1 MKTFT
6 KLNQEH
12 HRAILGFI
20 DTPRVHTGLDIPDEF
35 GHDELSTKSSAP
47 ELVVQPI
54 STEEVSQIM
63 KFANHHK
70 IPVTVRGQGTGLVGG
85 CVPLFGGILLDMQK
99 MNRILELDR
108 ENMTLTVEP
117 GVLLMEVTQF
127 VEAQGLFYPPD
138 PGEKTASIGGNI
150 STNAGGMR
158 AVKYGVTR
166 DYVRGLEVVTATGQI
181 LQLGGKIVKNSSGY
195 ALKDL
200 IVGSEGTLAVITKA
214 VLRLLPKPKESISLL
229 VPFTSLQTAIEAV
242 PQILHSGL
250 QPVAVEFL
258 ERETLQDTEKYLGK
272 SFPDSKS
279 PAYLLLSFDGN
290 DREIMEKTF
299 SEAAEVCLSAGA
311 SDVFLADTQER
322 KDGLWTARGA
332 FLEAIKASADEID
345 ECDVVVPR
353 NQVASF
359 MSFAHSLEEAYHLPI
374 RGFGHAGD
382 GNLHIYVLRNQLS
395 EDAWML
401 GKNQV
406 MKDLYDKAQALLGQ
420 VSGEH
425 GIGYDKISYLSQ
437 IVGSENIRLMQGIRK
452 VFDPKGILNPGK
464 LFEENHNLR
473 RELR

>member
-1 MKTFT
+1 
-6 KLNQEH
+6 
-12 HRAILGFI
+12 
-20 DTPRVHTGLDIPDEF
+20 
-35 GHDELSTKSSAP
+35 
-47 ELVVQPI
+47 
-54 STEEVSQIM
+54 
-63 KFANHHK
+63 
-70 IPVTVRGQGTGLVGG
+70 
-85 CVPLFGGILLDMQK
+85 
-99 MNRILELDR
+99 
-108 ENMTLTVEP
+108 
-117 GVLLMEVTQF
+117 
-127 VEAQGLFYPPD
+127 
-138 PGEKTASIGGNI
+138 
-150 STNAGGMR
+150 
-158 AVKYGVTR
+158 
-166 DYVRGLEVVTATGQI
+166 
-181 LQLGGKIVKNSSGY
+181 
-195 ALKDL
+195 
-200 IVGSEGTLAVITKA
+200 
-214 VLRLLPKPKESISLL
+214 
-229 VPFTSLQTAIEAV
+229 
-242 PQILHSGL
+242 
-250 QPVAVEFL
+250 
-258 ERETLQDTEKYLGK
+258 
-272 SFPDSKS
+272 
-279 PAYLLLSFDGN
+279 
-290 DREIMEKTF
+290 MEKTF

-464 LFEENHNLR
+464 LFEENHN
-473 RELR
+473 

>member
-1 MKTFT
+1 MRSFT
-6 KLNQEH
+6 KLNKEH
-12 HRAILGFI
+12 HQAILGFV
-20 DTPRVHTGLDIPDEF
+20 DATRVRIGPDIPEEF
-35 GHDELSTKSSAP
+35 GHDELSTKISLP
-47 ELVVQPI
+47 EMIVQPI
-54 STEEVSQIM
+54 TTQEVSQIM
-63 KFANHHK
+63 QYANQHR

-85 CVPLFGGILLDMQK
+85 CVPLYGGILLDMQK
-99 MNRILELDR
+99 MNRIVELDR

-166 DYVRGLEVVTATGQI
+166 DYVRGLQVVTATGQI
-181 LQLGGKIVKNSSGY
+181 LELGGKVVKNSSGY

-200 IVGSEGTLAVITKA
+200 IIGSEGTLAVITRA
-214 VLRLLPKPKESISLL
+214 VLRLLPKPQESVSLL
-229 VPFTSLQTAIEAV
+229 VPFTSLQNAIEAV
-242 PQILHSGL
+242 PQILNSGL

-258 ERETLQDTEKYLGK
+258 ERETLKDTEKYLGK
-272 SFPDSKS
+272 SFPDSKA
-279 PAYLLLSFDGN
+279 PAYLLISFDGN
-290 DREIMEKTF
+290 DRDIMERTF

-311 SDVFLADTQER
+311 IDVFLADTQER
-322 KDGLWTARGA
+322 KEGLWTARGA

-353 NQVASF
+353 NQVAAF
-359 MSFAHSLEEAYHLPI
+359 MSFAHSLESVYHLPI

-395 EDAWML
+395 DDAWIL

-406 MKDLYDKAQALLGQ
+406 MKDLYDKAQVLLGQ

-425 GIGYDKISYLSQ
+425 GIGYDKIDYLAQ
-437 IVGSENIRLMQGIRK
+437 IAGNENIRLMQGIRN
-452 VFDPKGILNPGK
+452 VFDPQGILNPGK
-464 LFEENHNLR
+464 LFKEI
-473 RELR
+473 